1 MEVYDNILELI
12 GDTPIVRLPKLNR
25 GLKPSL
31 FAKLEMF
38 NPGNSV
44 KDRIGIR
51 MIRDAERKGL
61 LKKGGTIIEPTS
73 GNTGTGLAIAA
84 AILGYKCIFV
94 MPDKVSPEKVALLK
108 AYGADVVTTP
118 TAVPRESQESYYS
131 VADRLTREIPGA
143 FQPNQYFN
151 PANPRAHFETTG
163 PEIWR
168 QMDGKVDVLV
178 AGVGTGGTISGI
190 GNFLKSKDP
199 NVLIVGA
206 DPEGS
211 LYTGSVARP
220 YKVEGIG
227 EDFIP
232 GTMDMDVVDE
242 WITVSDYDSLNTARR
257 ITREE
262 GILVGGSTGTA
273 MWAALEVAKR
283 MGEGKNIVVIFPDTG
298 RGYLSKVYN
307 DAWMRDNGF
316 LERLPIHARVRD
328 LVARRGHEAPTLVTV
343 PSNRTVREAIDLLQ
357 QYGFS
362 QLPVTR
368 IESGK
373 GDGNGQG
380 PFDDVHSMIGSIQE
394 RNLLERVFRDP
405 ALIDAR
411 VDGVMDPPFPLVDV
425 AEEVERVVPALL
437 ANNSAVLVE
446 EGGQPVGLITRSDL
460 LEFVAHSRR

>member
-1 MEVYDNILELI
+1 MEVYDSVLDLI
-12 GDTPIVRLPKLNR
+12 GNTPIVRLPSLNR
-25 GLKPSL
+25 GLKPNL

-51 MIRDAERKGL
+51 MIREAEEKGL
-61 LKKGGTIIEPTS
+61 LKRGGTIVEPTS

-84 AILGYKCIFV
+84 ALLGYKCVFV
-94 MPDKVSPEKVALLK
+94 MPDKVSQEKISLLK

-118 TAVPRESQESYYS
+118 TAVPRESPESYYS
-131 VADRLTREIPGA
+131 VSDRLTREIPGA

-151 PANPRAHFETTG
+151 HANPRTHYETTG

-168 QMDGKVDVLV
+168 QMDGKVDALV

-190 GNFLKSKDP
+190 GRYLKEQNP
-199 NVLIVGA
+199 NVIIVGA

-211 LYTGSVARP
+211 LYTQDVARP

-232 GTMDMDVVDE
+232 GTMDMDIVDE
-242 WITVSDYDSLNTARR
+242 WVTVSDRDSFEIARR

-273 MWAALEVAKR
+273 MYAAMEIASR
-283 MGEGKNIVVIFPDTG
+283 MDEGKNIVVIFPDTG

-307 DAWMRDNGF
+307 DAWLRENGF
-316 LERLPIHARVRD
+316 LDRLPIQARVRE
-328 LVARRGHEAPTLVTV
+328 LVYGQAREMPNLVTV
-343 PSNRTVREAIDLLQ
+343 PSDRTVREAIDLLQ
-357 QYGFS
+357 QYDIS

-368 IESGK
+368 VGM
-373 GDGNGQG
+373 GGGNGPG
-380 PFDDVHSMIGSIQE
+380 TFTDVHAMIGSIQE

-405 ALIDAR
+405 GVIDAR
-411 VDGVMDPPFPLVDV
+411 VESVMDPPFPLVDV
-425 AEEVERVVPALL
+425 AEPVERVVPALL

-460 LEFVAHSRR
+460 LEFVAHGRVG